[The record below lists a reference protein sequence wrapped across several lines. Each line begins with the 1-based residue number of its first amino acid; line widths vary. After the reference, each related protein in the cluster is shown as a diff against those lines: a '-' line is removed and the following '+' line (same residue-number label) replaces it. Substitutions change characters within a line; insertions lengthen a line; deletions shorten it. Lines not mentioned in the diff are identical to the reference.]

1 MLTVRWLRRP
11 GLHAVSF
18 AVKAGE
24 CLAVQGP
31 SGSGKTLLL
40 RALAD
45 LDPNRGEITLNG
57 AGRETF
63 SGPLWRRRVVYL
75 PANSGWW
82 SEYVGDHFTDW
93 EKAIPLL
100 KRLGFSIPVLREWFV
115 QRLSTGERQRL
126 ALVRALVL
134 EPQVLLLDEPTSG
147 LDPETTSAVE
157 QIIQQRLQLGI
168 GVIWVTHDTA
178 QARRMAKRCL
188 FLKAGHVRAGTP

>member
-1 MLTVRWLRRP
+1 MLTVRRLRRP

-18 AVKAGE
+18 EVNAGE
-24 CLAVQGP
+24 CLAVRGP

-45 LDPNRGEITLNG
+45 LDPNQGEVTLNG
-57 AGRETF
+57 KRRETL
-63 SGPLWRRRVVYL
+63 SGPSWRRRVVYL
-75 PANSGWW
+75 PSTSGWW

-93 EKAIPLL
+93 AKATSLL
-100 KRLGFSIPVLREWFV
+100 EFLGFSIAVREWSV

-147 LDPETTSAVE
+147 LDPEMTLAVE
-157 QIIQQRLQLGI
+157 QLIQQRLQTAT
-168 GVIWVTHDTA
+168 GVIWVTHDMA

-188 FLKAGHVRAGTP
+188 FLKAGHVQEGTP

>member
-1 MLTVRWLRRP
+1 MLTVCRLRRP

-18 AVKAGE
+18 AVEAGE
-24 CLAVQGP
+24 CLALQGP

-45 LDPNRGEITLNG
+45 LDPNRGEITLNDTR
-57 AGRETF
+57 RETL
-63 SGPLWRRRVVYL
+63 SGPLWRRQVVYL

-82 SEYVGDHFTDW
+82 SEYVGDHFSDW

-100 KRLGFSIPVLREWFV
+100 KRLGFSITALREWSV

-157 QIIQQRLQLGI
+157 QLIQQRLQLGT
-168 GVIWVTHDTA
+168 GVIWVTHDIA

-188 FLKAGHVRAGTP
+188 FLKAGHARAEML